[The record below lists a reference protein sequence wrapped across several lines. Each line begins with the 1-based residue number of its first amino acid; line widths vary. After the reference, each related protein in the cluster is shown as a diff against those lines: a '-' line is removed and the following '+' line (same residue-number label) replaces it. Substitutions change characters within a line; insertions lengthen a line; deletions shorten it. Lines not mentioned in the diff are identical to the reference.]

1 MSNAFDL
8 TVTALREQGLNSDE
22 ILNELSN
29 LFKMMECTD
38 KKEAETKD
46 VETKIKEALDAVY
59 MPCNIRGHDYWVQA
73 ILIRKKRGRVK
84 LTGEIYPEVAKIYGT
99 TPVAVERAM
108 KHAVEKTFNRCPA
121 RIVELE
127 FKNAVSLE
135 SGKLTNSEF
144 LVIMAEKI

>member
-8 TVTALREQGLNSDE
+8 TVSALREQGLNSDE
-22 ILNELSN
+22 ILNELSK
-29 LFKMMECTD
+29 LFKMMEHTD

-46 VETKIKEALDAVY
+46 IETKIKERLDAVY
-59 MPCNIRGHDYWVQA
+59 MPCNIRGYDCWVQA
-73 ILIRKKRGRVK
+73 IRIRKERGRAK
-84 LTGEIYPEVAKIYGT
+84 LTREIYPEVAKIYGIST
-99 TPVAVERAM
+99 MAVERAM
-108 KHAVEKTFNRCPA
+108 KHAVERTFNRCPA